1 MIPHSALSKCVK
13 AVYVQL
19 PLMVSLICVVLAGF
33 VCFLP
38 DVFSAQVTL
47 SWDSP
52 STNTDGTPLTDLS
65 GYKVYYGTTTR
76 SYTQTIDVGNTNTY
90 TVSNLSDGTYYF
102 AVTASNMSGNES
114 VYSNEVNKTIQSTP
128 QIYTI
133 NASAGTGGSISP
145 SGSVIVN
152 QSANQN
158 FTITPDPGYII
169 ADVKVD
175 SASVG
180 AVTSYTFSN
189 VSAAH
194 TIQAFFSTVSY
205 TITASAGTGG
215 SISPSGSVSVN
226 QGASKTF
233 SISANAGYS
242 IADVKVDSTSVGK
255 VASYTFSNVTAAHT
269 IQASFSSSLSY
280 TITASAGTGG
290 SISPAGSVSIKQGAS
305 KTFTVA
311 PRIGYRITDVRVD
324 NISVGSVSSYTFSNV
339 TAAHTIRAS
348 FSRK

>member
-180 AVTSYTFSN
+180 
-189 VSAAH
+189 
-194 TIQAFFSTVSY
+194 
-205 TITASAGTGG
+205 
-215 SISPSGSVSVN
+215 
-226 QGASKTF
+226 
-233 SISANAGYS
+233 
-242 IADVKVDSTSVGK
+242 K

-269 IQASFSSSLSY
+269 IQASFSSTLSY